1 MSSQTDF
8 VGGHPESSI
17 QTVKDALRTT
27 PHEIPPF
34 LWGPPG
40 IGKTDLVQQVAQE
53 DDARVTVLKASEL
66 RPEDLAGV
74 PMPYEEG
81 WTQFHPLKQL
91 LELTQEWPDMH
102 RSQFEERKQR
112 KINEK
117 EEQLRRQMNQELE
130 AMANQKDVTAEQVR
144 NRREEMEAN
153 IEEQLDELGQTLED
167 EYEEPYD
174 GPVYLFLDEFSN
186 AQPDMVAPFQYLVLN
201 REVGGVG
208 GYELRDNVRII
219 AAGNREEDRAM
230 AHELTTP
237 LKSRFMH
244 FEVWPELDEWVAW
257 ARENEVHPNVIAF
270 LKQREKF
277 LFDFEPDQID
287 KTFPCPRNW
296 AMVSEVLHKLDDMG
310 LTGSERA
317 RKVRKTQVAGL
328 VGPGAAH
335 EYMAFEE
342 IALNAPTAEE
352 IINDPKTI
360 AERIDEDDN
369 PDLAMVSIENL
380 ISAVR
385 RNPDKFVDGG
395 LKFAAQMHTEFQTI
409 FHTAIMN
416 LHGDMPEEAI
426 KRVFESE
433 EWETVRQNIERM
445 DSVLREGEEFEQ
457 DGGGGRGI

>member
-1 MSSQTDF
+1 MSQQDF
-8 VGGHPESSI
+8 AGNHPKSTI
-17 QTVKDALRTT
+17 HTVKDALRTT
-27 PHEIPPF
+27 PHAIPPF

-40 IGKTDLVQQVAQE
+40 IGKTDLVQQVAEE
-53 DDARVTVLKASEL
+53 DEARVTVLKASEL

-91 LELTQEWPDMH
+91 LELTEDWPEMH
-102 RSQFEERKQR
+102 RQQFEERK
-112 KINEK
+112 KEALNERETK
-117 EEQLRRQMNQELE
+117 RRRQMNQELE
-130 AMANQKDVTAEQVR
+130 AMANEPDVGADDIRQ
-144 NRREEMEAN
+144 RREELTEQIDN
-153 IEEQLDELGQTLED
+153 ELEELAAEMED
-167 EYEEPYD
+167 EYEEPYN

-208 GYELRDNVRII
+208 GYKLRDNVRII

-244 FEVWPELDEWVAW
+244 FEVWPDLDEWVAW
-257 ARENEVHPNVIAF
+257 ARENQVHPNVIAF
-270 LKQREKF
+270 LKRREKM

-310 LTGSERA
+310 LTGTERA
-317 RKVRKTQVAGL
+317 RKVRRAQVAGL
-328 VGPGAAH
+328 VGQGAAH
-335 EYMAFEE
+335 EYMTFEE
-342 IALNAPTAEE
+342 IALSAPTAEE
-352 IINDPKTI
+352 IANNPKEV
-360 AERIDEDDN
+360 AKDIDEDDN
-369 PDLAMVSIENL
+369 PDLAMVAIENL

-385 RNPDKFVDGG
+385 RKPEEFVDGG
-395 LKFAAQMHTEFQTI
+395 LKFAAELHTEFQTI

-426 KRVFESE
+426 KRVFDSP
-433 EWETVRQNIERM
+433 EWETVRQNIKRM
-445 DSVLREGEEFEQ
+445 DSVLREGEEFE
-457 DGGGGRGI
+457 DNRGGRGI